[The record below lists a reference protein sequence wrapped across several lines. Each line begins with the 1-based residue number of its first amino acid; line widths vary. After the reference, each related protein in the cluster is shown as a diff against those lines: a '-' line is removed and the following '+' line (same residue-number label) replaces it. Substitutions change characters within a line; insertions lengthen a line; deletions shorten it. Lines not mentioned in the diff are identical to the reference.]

1 MQTCGKDGSLQ
12 DGRIGGNPIVMQPH
26 ANIKRVEDQHEL
38 RGHVVITKL
47 KDRRKREQTLE

>member
-1 MQTCGKDGSLQ
+1 MVACRAGESEAI
-12 DGRIGGNPIVMQPH
+12 RFMMQPH
-26 ANIKRVEDQHEL
+26 ANLKRVEDQHEL